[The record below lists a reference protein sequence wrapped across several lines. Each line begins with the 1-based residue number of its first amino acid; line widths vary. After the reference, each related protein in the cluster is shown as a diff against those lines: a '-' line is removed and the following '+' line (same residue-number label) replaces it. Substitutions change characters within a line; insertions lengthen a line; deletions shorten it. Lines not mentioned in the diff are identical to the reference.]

1 MNEPISDIDL
11 NAYVDGE
18 LDAQRRIEVE
28 AYLEANPDEAARVM
42 HDMRVRDE
50 IRLFIAGPAVEKAE
64 PEMAAP
70 EPVASPAPAAAQP
83 AVGAGAP
90 LPRRKQWGALWR
102 RPAAELMNRARAR
115 AANGSGR

>member
-28 AYLEANPDEAARVM
+28 AYLEANPEEAARVM

-50 IRLFIAGPAVEKAE
+50 IGLFMAGPAVEKAAA
-64 PEMAAP
+64 EMVTP
-70 EPVASPAPAAAQP
+70 Q
-83 AVGAGAP
+83 
-90 LPRRKQWGALWR
+90 
-102 RPAAELMNRARAR
+102 PAAEPAPPRPSRRSAPARRCR
-115 AANGSGR
+115 AASSGAPCGAARRRS